1 MSQQEQVKTKPSEL
15 NKMEMEFTTAD
26 ALVQELVRAGV
37 EVAFGVVSIHNMP
50 IYDAILREGSIHLVC
65 SRGESGAVNMA
76 DGYARST
83 GTLGVVITSTGT
95 GSGNAAGSLIE
106 AWAAGVPLLHLTGE
120 VASPYLGTGRG
131 YIHECKDQLSMMEGA
146 CKKAIRLRKPEQTSA
161 IVRQAIQD
169 AFSAPSGPVTL
180 EIPID
185 FQSAIIPNHSIEEIR
200 MLAPEN
206 NTIPYLPEEVVTK
219 ISSAKRP
226 VIWAGGGV
234 ISSAASRQ
242 VQELAELIGAA
253 VITSQSG
260 KGSIP
265 EDHPQCIGHFAAY
278 EATKKLL
285 ADSDLLISI
294 GVRFRGNETANWK
307 VPVPK
312 EHVSIDADWQAINR
326 NYEATYG
333 LVGDAKLI
341 LNKINEGLVRKQ
353 IQADPLY
360 LEEVKSVRD
369 EVRTQLRATLGPYE
383 QIMDGMRRVLPRN
396 AILVRDVTVQANV
409 WGSRLFEIYEP
420 RTSIHAS
427 GGGIGQGLPTAIG
440 AQMAFKDR
448 KVVLMAGDG
457 GFMVNVGEM
466 ATAAQE
472 NLPLIVVL
480 FDDAGYGVLR
490 NIQDAA
496 YGRQVAVDLLSP
508 DFVQLGQSMGF
519 DATRIG
525 SPEEFIAAMETA
537 VDSNKPTMI
546 VVDMDAV
553 GPMAKPFGGPPGA
566 ADAFKPKKL

>member
-1 MSQQEQVKTKPSEL
+1 MMSPQVQ
-15 NKMEMEFTTAD
+15 MEFTTAD
-26 ALVQELVRAGV
+26 AIVQELVRAGV
-37 EVAFGVVSIHNMP
+37 TTAFGIVSIHNMP

-76 DGYARST
+76 DGYARAT
-83 GTLGVVITSTGT
+83 GKLGVVITSTGT
-95 GSGNAAGSLIE
+95 GAGNAAGSLIE
-106 AWAAGVPLLHLTGE
+106 AWAAGVPVLHLTGE

-146 CKKAIRLRKPEQTSA
+146 CKKALRLRKPEQTA
-161 IVRQAIQD
+161 AVVRQAIQE
-169 AFSAPSGPVTL
+169 ALAAPSGPVSL

-185 FQSAIIPNHSIEEIR
+185 FQSAIIPKHT
-200 MLAPEN
+200 L
-206 NTIPYLPEEVVTK
+206 EEVRISASTSQFALNLPKEIVSK
-219 ISSAKRP
+219 ISNARRP

-234 ISSAASRQ
+234 ISAEAS
-242 VQELAELIGAA
+242 QEVKKLAELIGAA

-278 EATKKLL
+278 ELTKRLL
-285 ADSDLLISI
+285 KDSDLLISI

-307 VPVPK
+307 VTVPK
-312 EHVSIDADWQAINR
+312 DHIAIDADWQAINR
-326 NYEATYG
+326 NYEVTNG
-333 LVGDAKLI
+333 LVGDAKQI
-341 LNKINEGLVRKQ
+341 LHTI
-353 IQADPLY
+353 IQEISKKELQPDPAY
-360 LEEVKSVRD
+360 LDEVQSVR
-369 EVRTQLRATLGPYE
+369 EELRAALRATLGPYE
-383 QIMDGMRRVLPRN
+383 QILDGMQKVLPRDS
-396 AILVRDVTVQANV
+396 ILVRDVTVQANV

-448 KVVLMAGDG
+448 QVVLMAGDG

-508 DFVQLGQSMGF
+508 DFVLLGQSMGF
-519 DATRIG
+519 NSTRIG
-525 SPEEFIAAMETA
+525 SPDEFVSALENA
-537 VDSNKPTMI
+537 VDTKKTTMI
-546 VVDMDAV
+546 VVDMEAV
-553 GPMAKPFGGPPGA
+553 GPMAKPFGGPLGA
-566 ADAFKPKKL
+566 ADAFKPRKL

>member
-1 MSQQEQVKTKPSEL
+1 MSEQ
-15 NKMEMEFTTAD
+15 NQMEYTTAD
-26 ALVQELVRAGV
+26 AVVKELVRAGV
-37 EVAFGVVSIHNMP
+37 ETAFGIVSIHNMP

-65 SRGESGAVNMA
+65 SRGESGAANMA
-76 DGYARST
+76 DGYARAT
-83 GTLGVVITSTGT
+83 GKLGVVITSTGT
-95 GSGNAAGSLIE
+95 GAGNAAGSLIE
-106 AWAAGVPLLHLTGE
+106 AWAAGVPVLHLTGE

-131 YIHECKDQLSMMEGA
+131 YIHECKDQLSMMEGS
-146 CKKAIRLRKPEQTSA
+146 CKKAVRLRRPEQAAA

-169 AFSAPSGPVTL
+169 AFAYPAGPVTL

-185 FQSAIIPNHSIEEIR
+185 FQSAIIPNHPIEDIS
-200 MLAPEN
+200 LIAPTN
-206 NTIPYLPEEVVTK
+206 NTIPSIPEEALAK
-219 ISSAKRP
+219 ISHARRP

-234 ISSAASRQ
+234 ITSGASNE
-242 VQELAELIGAA
+242 VTALAETIGAA

-265 EDHPQCIGHFAAY
+265 ENHSQCIGHFAAN
-278 EATKKLL
+278 ELTKNLL
-285 ADSDLLISI
+285 KNSDLLISI

-312 EHVSIDADWQAINR
+312 EHISIDADWQAINR

-333 LVGDAKLI
+333 LVGDAKQI
-341 LNKINEGLVRKQ
+341 LQGLN
-353 IQADPLY
+353 QALSQKSIVPDPAY
-360 LEEVKSVRD
+360 LDEVQSVR
-369 EVRTQLRATLGPYE
+369 EELRTQLRATLGPYE
-383 QIMDGMRRVLPRN
+383 QILDGMRNVLPEN
-396 AILVRDVTVQANV
+396 TILVRDVTVQANV
-409 WGSRLFEIYEP
+409 WGSRLFEIYQP

-448 KVVLMAGDG
+448 PVVLMAGDG

-472 NLPLIVVL
+472 KLPLIVVL

-490 NIQDAA
+490 NIQSAA
-496 YGRQVAVDLLSP
+496 YGRQVAVDLMSP
-508 DFVQLGQSMGF
+508 DFVLLAQSMGF
-519 DATRIG
+519 DASRIG
-525 SPEEFIAAMETA
+525 SATEFVTELEKA
-537 VDSNKPTMI
+537 VAGKKPTMI
-546 VVDMDAV
+546 VVDMEAV